1 MARRTWHWLPG
12 LVLVLLPFSQL
23 EQTPE
28 SWTRGTDDGV
38 EPRNCTVA
46 AIEQFPRPLMS
57 PQLRRDGGIVVH
69 VVAAVYMFAALSVI
83 CEDYFVPAL
92 EVICDALHVDPDVA
106 GATFMAAASSV
117 PAIAASIIAILV
129 SRGEMGVSTALGSAV
144 LNAAGVISVS
154 ALFAGKV
161 VMLHRWPMYRDSV
174 FFLAS
179 VVILL
184 VALQDEE
191 ISQLESV
198 YLLVTYVIY
207 AVFMGFD
214 AKAEE
219 FFLRHLPFLRDQLE
233 PGPGTTPSAVPP
245 TTLSVSALV
254 TVEECG
260 PPGPPKLEL
269 PPTDGRRPS
278 HGLVLV
284 PSRRASQS
292 PGQLSLGPGPLQNL
306 RAEASA
312 RAHSLDVTSLRQN
325 QLTVRRR
332 SLAADPNRRRI
343 SLISLRST
351 CSDQLRRDSE
361 AKGMAALAE
370 TQTAALEEMARRASA
385 PASSVS
391 SLRPPQGALSRLLW
405 LLLLPLTVLLHFT
418 VPDCKQERWRKWFA
432 VTFVMSTLHISV
444 FSYLLVWTI
453 TIIGFTLRISD
464 TVMGL
469 TFLSVGVTLP
479 DVIASLL
486 VVRRGFGDMA
496 VCNALG
502 SNIFEILVG
511 LGLPWFLKTVLISP
525 GSPAIVQGKGL
536 AYSTACLLSTIV
548 FLLVLTHVNRWKMN
562 KLYGA
567 ILMAWYLVFMTVA
580 CLYEM
585 NVFAFVNLPSCESDY

>member
-1 MARRTWHWLPG
+1 MARTLYWLPL
-12 LVLVLLPFSQL
+12 LVLALLPSAQP
-23 EQTPE
+23 EQTSE
-28 SWTRGTDDGV
+28 VSTQGLGDDV

-57 PQLRRDGGIVVH
+57 PQLRRLGGVAVH
-69 VVAAVYMFAALSVI
+69 VLAAVYMFLALSII

-92 EVICDALHVDPDVA
+92 EVICDALHIDPDVA

-198 YLLVTYVIY
+198 LLLVTYGVY

-233 PGPGTTPSAVPP
+233 PGPGTTPSALPP
-245 TTLSVSALV
+245 ATLSVPALV
-254 TVEECG
+254 TAQEGG
-260 PPGPPKLEL
+260 PPGSLKVEL
-269 PPTDGRRPS
+269 APMDGRRPS

-284 PSRRASQS
+284 PSRRASQA
-292 PGQLSLGPGPLQNL
+292 PGQLSLAPGLLQNL
-306 RAEASA
+306 RADASA
-312 RAHSLDVTSLRQN
+312 RAHSLDVTGLRQN
-325 QLTVRRR
+325 QLAARRR

-351 CSDQLRRDSE
+351 CSDQIRRESE
-361 AKGMAALAE
+361 AKDMATLSEAQAS
-370 TQTAALEEMARRASA
+370 ALEEVARRAGV
-385 PASSVS
+385 PISSPS

-418 VPDCKQERWRKWFA
+418 VPDCKQDRWRKWFA
-432 VTFVMSTLHISV
+432 VTFVVSTLHISV
-444 FSYLLVWTI
+444 LSYLLVWTI
-453 TIIGFTLRISD
+453 TIIGFTLRIAD

-469 TFLSVGVTLP
+469 TFLSIGVTLP

-525 GSPAIVQGKGL
+525 GSPAMVEGKGL

-548 FLLVLTHVNRWKMN
+548 FLLVLTHLNKWKMN

-580 CLYEM
+580 CLYEL